1 MAIKIYK
8 KDSDTRLSE
17 NFCVYEFSCNGK
29 DCCTETPIDD
39 LLVEYLQ
46 KIRDHFG
53 ARVTLSCAHRCEK
66 HNATIPNAAKKSRH
80 IYGQAADFTVEGVP
94 TIEVARYAESIGVKG
109 IGHYDS
115 FVHIDT
121 RTQKSFWYS
130 HAQVYR
136 STFGA
141 SSTAVGTAEEY
152 SQVDFV
158 KDVQSAIGAAV
169 DGIAGQETM
178 SKCVI
183 LSARTNSTHK
193 AVKAVQKRLKVLG
206 YPEIGSADGIA
217 GMKFTAAVAHYQ
229 QDNGIDADGII
240 GPITWAKL
248 LGVKE

>member
-29 DCCTETPIDD
+29 GCCTETPIDEQ
-39 LLVEYLQ
+39 LVKYLQ
-46 KIRDHFG
+46 QIRDHFG
-53 ARVTLSCAHRCEK
+53 ARVIIISAHRCEK
-66 HNATIPNAAKKSRH
+66 HNAATPNAAKKSKH

-109 IGHYDS
+109 IGHYDD

-121 RTQKSFWYS
+121 RTTKSFWYS

-136 STFGA
+136 STFGG

-158 KDVQSAIGAAV
+158 KDVQRACGAAV
-169 DGIAGQETM
+169 DGIAGQETL
-178 SKCVI
+178 SKCVT
-183 LSARTNSTHK
+183 LSARVNATHA
-193 AVKAVQKRLKVLG
+193 AVAAVQKRLYVLG
-206 YPEIGSADGIA
+206 YTEVGNADGIA
-217 GMKFTAAVAHYQ
+217 GSKFTSAVAHYQ
-229 QDNGIDADGII
+229 QDHGLAPDGII
-240 GPITWAKL
+240 GPMTWAKL
-248 LGVKE
+248 LEVST